1 MLDLPLIPSFH
12 FLVTFELPQL
22 PGDMNFQE
30 VTGLS
35 VEAQYDVI
43 KAGGQNA
50 FEYRLPLRPRYSDLV
65 LKRGYTMISGITA
78 WMIEAFE
85 NYNYKPTNLII
96 TLLNEEHI
104 PLSAWY
110 VVNALPVKWE
120 LSPFNAEDSKIVIES
135 MTLRYDYFKSLSLS
149 SLAAAALDLLPS
161 VSASAN
167 ISFP

>member
-1 MLDLPLIPSFH
+1 MLDFPLIPSFH

-22 PGDMNFQE
+22 PGDMSFQE

-35 VEAQYDVI
+35 VEAQYDSV
-43 KAGGQNA
+43 KAGGQNG
-50 FEYRLPLRPRYSDLV
+50 FEYRLPTRPRYNDLV
-65 LKRGYTMISGITA
+65 LKRGYTLVSGITA
-78 WMIEAFE
+78 WMIDAFE

-104 PLSAWY
+104 PMSAWY

-149 SLAAAALDLLPS
+149 AVVAAVLDLIPS
-161 VSASAN
+161 GSVSAN